1 MVKVKYTIIADR
13 EFIGSQ
19 WISYLNL
26 SQIPYDIR
34 IRENLKVIYRRK
46 EMRVSTIFSK
56 LKVGEIKTIPHTVRI
71 GDAEVYMQGTRIIN
85 TKNRKEEFL
94 IVITYDDPGGSIE
107 RYRERWYI
115 ENMFKDLKS
124 NGFNLESTHVT
135 KLNRLE
141 TLMFVLAIA
150 YAWMIKIGRIVVKNN
165 PKRIIVK
172 KHGRK
177 SKSVFRVGLD
187 EFLRVVCIF
196 DLLKFRFYAKLLSC
210 T

>member
-1 MVKVKYTIIADR
+1 
-13 EFIGSQ
+13 
-19 WISYLNL
+19 
-26 SQIPYDIR
+26 
-34 IRENLKVIYRRK
+34 
-46 EMRVSTIFSK
+46 MRVSKIFSK
-56 LKVGEIKTIPHTVRI
+56 LKVGEIKTIPHAVMI
-71 GDAEVYMQGTRIIN
+71 GDAQVYMQGSRIVN
-85 TKNRKEEFL
+85 TKNHKEEFL

-107 RYRERWYI
+107 RYSERSYI

-124 NGFNLESTHVT
+124 NGFNLESTHIT
-135 KLNRLE
+135 ISNRLE

-172 KHGRK
+172 KHGRE

-196 DLLKFRFYAKLLSC
+196 DLVKFRFYAKLLSC